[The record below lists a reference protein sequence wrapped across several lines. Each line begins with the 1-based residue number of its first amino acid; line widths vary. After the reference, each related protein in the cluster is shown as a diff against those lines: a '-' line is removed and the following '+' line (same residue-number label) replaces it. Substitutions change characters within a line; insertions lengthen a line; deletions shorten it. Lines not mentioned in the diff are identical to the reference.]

1 MFGTLIKTFYA
12 KESGIDPKDIVT
24 VALMPCAAKKFECNR
39 PEMNDSGYKDVDYGL
54 TTRELGQMIKEAGIH
69 LPEMSKSHF
78 DQPFGE
84 ASGAGLIFGA
94 TGGVMEAAIR
104 TVAELVTGVKA
115 EDLFE
120 NANVTPVRGFEGIR
134 YLEIPIT
141 DVGVVPEIL
150 KDLIPDFEWLK
161 GAALKVAVAHG
172 TANAKKVMEDIK
184 AGGKFSECHFI
195 EFMACPGGCLGG
207 GGQPIPTNEEI
218 RNKRAN
224 AIYTEEESL
233 PVRKS
238 HENEHVTTLYDKF
251 LTDGPCGHLSHKLL
265 HTHYTK
271 RGKYIA

>member
-1 MFGTLIKTFYA
+1 
-12 KESGIDPKDIVT
+12 
-24 VALMPCAAKKFECNR
+24 
-39 PEMNDSGYKDVDYGL
+39 MNDSGYKDVDYGL

-94 TGGVMEAAIR
+94 SGGVMEAAIR
-104 TVAELVTGVKA
+104 TVAELVTGIKA

-134 YLEIPIT
+134 YVEIPIT
-141 DVGVVPEIL
+141 DVGEVPEIL

-224 AIYTEEESL
+224 AIYAEEESL

-238 HENEHVTTLYDKF
+238 HENEHVATLYDKF